1 MWKKESI
8 GLLSYKEKK
17 KYIYTDYYDP
27 LNGLPVTEKL

>member
-8 GLLSYKEKK
+8 GLLSYKEKI
-17 KYIYTDYYDP
+17 YIYTDYYDP